1 MPYGK
6 CPLCGC
12 IYHMQVTDV
21 AAWYR
26 DLHPSLVFGSIVPG
40 KCYFCWQEI
49 KPGDRVIVRKIIG
62 DEQLA
67 KSNDRGIVQTI
78 LDSADGSIFAVKLDS
93 GKEAYLVRAELRKQG
108 ENEA

>member
-12 IYHMQVTDV
+12 TYHLQVTDV

-26 DLHPSLVFGSIVPG
+26 DWHPAVPFGSIVPG

-49 KPGDRVIVRKIIG
+49 KEGDRVVVRKIIG
-62 DEQLA
+62 DEPLA
-67 KSNDRGIVQTI
+67 KPDEIGTVKTI
-78 LDSADGSIFAVKLDS
+78 LGSEDGSVFLVKLDS
-93 GKEAYLVRAELRKQG
+93 GKEAYLVRAEFRKQR
-108 ENEA
+108 

>member
-12 IYHMQVTDV
+12 TYHMQVTDV
-21 AAWYR
+21 TAWYR
-26 DLHPSLVFGSIVPG
+26 DRHPSVPFGSIVPG

-49 KPGDRVIVRKIIG
+49 NIGDRVVVRKIIG

-67 KSNDRGIVQTI
+67 KPNEKGTVQSI
-78 LDSADGSIFAVKLDS
+78 LDSEDGSVFVVKLDS
-93 GKEAYLVRAELRKQG
+93 GKEAYLVRAEFRKQR